1 MGNMLIQNK
10 NLNSDSANSPS
21 KNIQNNYSQ
30 VEEEENIVDSGD
42 EEDGKQNQIME
53 HSGNISKSIKD
64 KDKTNI

>member
-42 EEDGKQNQIME
+42 EEDGKQN
-53 HSGNISKSIKD
+53 
-64 KDKTNI
+64 